1 MPRVTNEFFVNIV
14 QGLVKPTIINL
25 LTVENNCL
33 MLSVFT
39 QKLLMNFLVYTNDI
53 SRFFNSHLFLKL
65 IMIPQMAAIVAL
77 S

>member
-1 MPRVTNEFFVNIV
+1 MPRVTTEFFVNIV

-33 MLSVFT
+33 VSVFT

>member
-33 MLSVFT
+33 VSADE
-39 QKLLMNFLVYTNDI
+39 FLGL
-53 SRFFNSHLFLKL
+53 HK
-65 IMIPQMAAIVAL
+65 
-77 S
+77 

>member
-33 MLSVFT
+33 VSVFT

>member
-1 MPRVTNEFFVNIV
+1 MPMVTTEFFVNIV

-33 MLSVFT
+33 V
-39 QKLLMNFLVYTNDI
+39 KLLMNFLVYTNDI

>member
-33 MLSVFT
+33 VSVFT
-39 QKLLMNFLVYTNDI
+39 QMNFLVYTNDI